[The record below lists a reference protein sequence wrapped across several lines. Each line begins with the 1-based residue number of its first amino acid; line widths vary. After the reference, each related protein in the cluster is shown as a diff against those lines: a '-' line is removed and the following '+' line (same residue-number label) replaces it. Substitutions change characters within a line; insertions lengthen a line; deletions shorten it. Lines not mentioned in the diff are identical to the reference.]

1 MTYAAAK
8 ADHAT
13 ARAQVTAEQSVADPV
28 RALSRS
34 RSARETISP
43 SPQLA
48 VGKSTE
54 TAGRPLG
61 ANELAFFGTTFGH
74 DFSQVRVHTDGHAA
88 ASVSR
93 AGALAY
99 TVGEHVFFAGGGPA
113 PATRSG
119 RRLLAHELAHVIQ
132 QRRGHGRSGLAEDA
146 KAEADADQASRAVAE
161 GKPFTVTEARPTG
174 VARQPAGAVHDGQDQ
189 TSGPV
194 AGSQRANMATV
205 PMYEYRDES
214 GAVVRVSEQEYGQ
227 LRRKATVQ
235 LAAAITRVQGTAE
248 VWRNT
253 HAEHMNEYHAES
265 WSDLW
270 DKPQRIIGVAS
281 DIRAGV
287 VPPPLSM
294 WGHPLHA
301 AEGARKA
308 LDAGDLVEAARLLRL
323 SEEHLKDAK
332 HEWNTYIEA
341 SISGAGKLEG
351 ELETIRDTSFAIA
364 VGAAV
369 IVAAPVVAAGAGAA
383 ATGIGLSGTAA
394 TVAGTGGA
402 ALGTGLVG
410 LGTGTVLRG
419 GSDVAAQKI
428 ATGKVDLH
436 RTAAEV
442 RKHAKE
448 DFVAGVTAGLAPGAG
463 KLFGAGSEGLSMT
476 QNVLRQGAAAG
487 TATGVAHLGATGA
500 DTAYALGAEGK
511 TWEQAK
517 KENLLPGLEQTGRAT
532 LAAGIGGGVSALPG
546 TAAAKLAATGR
557 PMLGQAVQHGGG
569 ALAAAATTL
578 VTSGSSREA
587 VDAALNALVFS
598 AAQPGSREPGRG
610 GSKKSQTIEA
620 KDAATTAAKSPGTG
634 AQADVAPPSP
644 AASTATQ
651 TKQTPPPADQLAC
664 PAMTEASPVEHE
676 PGSTPHGET
685 APSAVEPSAVEPSAP
700 VAAETMPA
708 AVDEPGAAESAPQGP
723 SAPEA
728 KGGEPGKKAIAKP
741 KTPRQRRNEPFSP
754 DNRRPSLN
762 QFRDIAP
769 AAIDRHSGVRTN
781 PEARVG
787 VFKESLPER
796 VPTPS
801 GATRQELGHSYE
813 ASLRE
818 DLIPGGGNVRLR
830 SSAGGKGRISDVGVH
845 EITIEKR
852 LSSAKLDQLW
862 SDLIERN
869 EIMLTV
875 DKLNEP
881 SAKRLAHMAAIYEKL
896 TGKRP
901 HITVRETSP

>member
-1 MTYAAAK
+1 
-8 ADHAT
+8 
-13 ARAQVTAEQSVADPV
+13 
-28 RALSRS
+28 
-34 RSARETISP
+34 
-43 SPQLA
+43 
-48 VGKSTE
+48 
-54 TAGRPLG
+54 
-61 ANELAFFGTTFGH
+61 
-74 DFSQVRVHTDGHAA
+74 
-88 ASVSR
+88 
-93 AGALAY
+93 
-99 TVGEHVFFAGGGPA
+99 
-113 PATRSG
+113 
-119 RRLLAHELAHVIQ
+119 
-132 QRRGHGRSGLAEDA
+132 
-146 KAEADADQASRAVAE
+146 
-161 GKPFTVTEARPTG
+161 
-174 VARQPAGAVHDGQDQ
+174 
-189 TSGPV
+189 
-194 AGSQRANMATV
+194 MATV
-205 PMYEYRDES
+205 PMYEYRDEG
-214 GAVVRVSEQEYGQ
+214 GAVVRVGEQDYEQ

-235 LAAAITRVQGTAE
+235 LAAAIRRVQDTAE
-248 VWRNT
+248 IWRNT
-253 HAEHMNEYHAES
+253 HAEHMTEYHAES

-270 DKPQRIIGVAS
+270 EKPQRIIGVAS

-294 WGHPLHA
+294 WGMPVHA

-308 LDAGDLVEAARLLRL
+308 LDAGDLVEAARLVRL
-323 SEEHLKDAK
+323 SEAHLKDAR

-351 ELETIRDTSFAIA
+351 ELETVRDTSFAIA

-369 IVAAPVVAAGAGAA
+369 IVAAPVVAAGAGAL

-448 DFVAGVTAGLAPGAG
+448 DFVTGVTAGLAPGAG

-487 TATGVAHLGATGA
+487 TATGVANLGATGA
-500 DTAYALGAEGK
+500 DTAYALGVEGK

-517 KENLLPGLEQTGRAT
+517 KENLLPGLAQTGRAT
-532 LAAGIGGGVSALPG
+532 LAAGIGGGLSALPG

-557 PMLGQAVQHGGG
+557 PLLGQAVQHGGG

-578 VTSGSSREA
+578 VTGGSSREA
-587 VDAALNALVFS
+587 VDAAITTLVYS
-598 AAQPGSREPGRG
+598 AAQPGSHEAGKG
-610 GSKKSQTIEA
+610 ASKESQ
-620 KDAATTAAKSPGTG
+620 
-634 AQADVAPPSP
+634 PPSP
-644 AASTATQ
+644 AVATATQ
-651 TKQTPPPADQLAC
+651 TEQTPPPADQLAG
-664 PAMTEASPVEHE
+664 PAVTEASPVEHE
-676 PGSTPHGET
+676 PGSTPHDEAT
-685 APSAVEPSAVEPSAP
+685 PSAVEPSAA
-700 VAAETMPA
+700 VAAGTKPA
-708 AVDEPGAAESAPQGP
+708 AVDEPGAAESSVQGP

-728 KGGEPGKKAIAKP
+728 KGGEPGKKAAAKP

-754 DNRRPSLN
+754 DKRRPRLN
-762 QFRDIAP
+762 QFNDIAP

-787 VFKESLPER
+787 VFKESLPGR

-801 GATRQELGHSYE
+801 GATRQQLGHSYE
-813 ASLRE
+813 ESVRE

-830 SSAGGKGRISDVGVH
+830 STAGGKGRISDVGVH
-845 EITIEKR
+845 EVTIEKR
-852 LSSAKLDQLW
+852 LGSAKLDQLW

-875 DKLNEP
+875 DKLSEP
-881 SAKRLAHMAAIYEKL
+881 SANRLAHMAAIYEKL

-901 HITVRETSP
+901 HITVRETSQ